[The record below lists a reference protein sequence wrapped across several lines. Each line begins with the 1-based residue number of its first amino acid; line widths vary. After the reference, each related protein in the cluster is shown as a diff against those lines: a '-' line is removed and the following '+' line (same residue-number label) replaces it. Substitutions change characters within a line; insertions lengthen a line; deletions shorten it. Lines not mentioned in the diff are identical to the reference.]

1 MSDIQWIDV
10 QRENGS
16 GRGPGPRHATECATD
31 RPLSTSVLG
40 RGVDL
45 TQESACDISRIVG
58 SSSFVD
64 VERGAFVSEE
74 LEMTPEELS
83 VYGVDMDA
91 DGDAEFSD
99 DEGEAV

>member
-1 MSDIQWIDV
+1 MDGAL
-10 QRENGS
+10 N
-16 GRGPGPRHATECATD
+16 RGCGEKTGPWSCGGGGLCA
-31 RPLSTSVLG
+31 R
-40 RGVDL
+40 R
-45 TQESACDISRIVG
+45 TQESACGSSRVVG

-99 DEGEAV
+99 DEGEAI